1 MDTKIF
7 IEECNRSP
15 LLKKYRP
22 ITKKTLIE
30 VDFLLKEYTVDDL
43 KELEGRLSFIPP
55 TVLHNT
61 NKPYL
66 ETNRSQKD
74 MAHLKL
80 LDLLDNKKLLKK
92 VRQHL
97 KIPNTSKGFMVL
109 GRIKPEKIYTNIFP
123 QTISKEYEK
132 WMLEWANHIA
142 TKNKALKL
150 RYASQIVHDEIF
162 NATTFLLSKWKLPW
176 RYYDALVE
184 LILFNTIIP
193 ADPGI
198 AFGKEYGIIFGKKPK
213 MYISFDIDTTKEEL
227 VEYIKKDPSNIFK
240 KKHPYFIGR
249 TRYTSRKPEEIA
261 KMIQIY
267 NKHKKDGEKDKQIF
281 CIIQSM
287 PEFSSLS
294 ISAIRDRIKRK

>member
-1 MDTKIF
+1 MDIKRF

-22 ITKKTLIE
+22 ITRKALIE
-30 VDFLLKEYTVDDL
+30 VDFLLKDYTVSDL
-43 KELEGRLSFIPP
+43 KELEGRLFFIPP
-55 TVLHNT
+55 TILHNT
-61 NKPYL
+61 SKPYL
-66 ETNRSQKD
+66 EANRNQKD

-80 LDLLDNKKLLKK
+80 LELLDNKKLLKK

-132 WMLEWANHIA
+132 WVLSWTGHIA
-142 TKNKALKL
+142 AMDKALKL
-150 RYASQIVHDEIF
+150 KHASQVVHNEIF
-162 NATTFLLSKWKLPW
+162 NATTFLLTKWELPW

-184 LILFNTIIP
+184 LILFNAIIP

-198 AFGKEYGIIFGKKPK
+198 AFGKEYGITFGKKPK
-213 MYISFDIDTTKEEL
+213 MYISFDIDTTKEDL
-227 VEYIKKDPSNIFK
+227 IEYIKKDPSNIFK
-240 KKHPYFIGR
+240 KKHSYFIGK
-249 TRYTSRKPEEIA
+249 TRHKSRKPEEIA
-261 KMIQIY
+261 IMIQIY
-267 NKHKKDGEKDKQIF
+267 NKHKKDGKKDKQIY
-281 CIIQSM
+281 CIIQNMS
-287 PEFSSLS
+287 EFMDLS